1 MVIYNKYNL
10 LYEQLF
16 LDGMGFKVFSL
27 RLLHKKKIYI
37 YIYIYFIHFFE
48 NTEQEERKNIF
59 YSLVFSLSVLRFS
72 STSDSLCPHTSIP
85 PLRIDL
91 EDRTVQIADL

>member
-1 MVIYNKYNL
+1 MNSYSLMDWVL
-10 LYEQLF
+10 R
-16 LDGMGFKVFSL
+16 FSL
-27 RLLHKKKIYI
+27 WFFYI
-37 YIYIYFIHFFE
+37 HIFE
-48 NTEQEERKNIF
+48 NTEQEKRKNI
-59 YSLVFSLSVLRFS
+59 SILCFSLSVLRFS

>member
-1 MVIYNKYNL
+1 
-10 LYEQLF
+10 
-16 LDGMGFKVFSL
+16 MGFKVFSL
-27 RLLHKKKIYI
+27 RLLHT
-37 YIYIYFIHFFE
+37 FFFFE
-48 NTEQEERKNIF
+48 NTEQEKKKEYF

>member
-1 MVIYNKYNL
+1 MS
-10 LYEQLF
+10 
-16 LDGMGFKVFSL
+16 FKVFSL
-27 RLLHKKKIYI
+27 RLLHTY
-37 YIYIYFIHFFE
+37 FE
-48 NTEQEERKNIF
+48 NTEQEERKNI
-59 YSLVFSLSVLRFS
+59 SILCFSLSVLRFS

>member
-1 MVIYNKYNL
+1 
-10 LYEQLF
+10 
-16 LDGMGFKVFSL
+16 MGFKVFSL
-27 RLLHKKKIYI
+27 RLLHTY
-37 YIYIYFIHFFE
+37 FE
-48 NTEQEERKNIF
+48 NTEQEKKKEYF

-91 EDRTVQIADL
+91 EDRTAQIADL

>member
-1 MVIYNKYNL
+1 
-10 LYEQLF
+10 
-16 LDGMGFKVFSL
+16 MGFKFFSL
-27 RLLHKKKIYI
+27 RLFHTY
-37 YIYIYFIHFFE
+37 FFE
-48 NTEQEERKNIF
+48 NTEQEKRKNF
-59 YSLVFSLSVLRFS
+59 LFFGFSLSVLRFS

>member
-1 MVIYNKYNL
+1 MEWV
-10 LYEQLF
+10 
-16 LDGMGFKVFSL
+16 FKVFSL
-27 RLLHKKKIYI
+27 RLLYKKYF
-37 YIYIYFIHFFE
+37 FIHIFE
-48 NTEQEERKNIF
+48 NTEQEERKNFSILWF
-59 YSLVFSLSVLRFS
+59 FSLSVLRFS

>member
-1 MVIYNKYNL
+1 
-10 LYEQLF
+10 
-16 LDGMGFKVFSL
+16 MGFKVFSL
-27 RLLHKKKIYI
+27 RLLHTY
-37 YIYIYFIHFFE
+37 FE
-48 NTEQEERKNIF
+48 NTEQEKKKNI
-59 YSLVFSLSVLRFS
+59 SILCFSLSVLRFS

>member
-1 MVIYNKYNL
+1 MDVCGHNESDVELNL
-10 LYEQLF
+10 RT
-16 LDGMGFKVFSL
+16 L
-27 RLLHKKKIYI
+27 REKKK
-37 YIYIYFIHFFE
+37 
-48 NTEQEERKNIF
+48 NTI
-59 YSLVFSLSVLRFS
+59 LCFSLSVLRFS

>member
-1 MVIYNKYNL
+1 MN
-10 LYEQLF
+10 
-16 LDGMGFKVFSL
+16 S
-27 RLLHKKKIYI
+27 
-37 YIYIYFIHFFE
+37 
-48 NTEQEERKNIF
+48 
-59 YSLVFSLSVLRFS
+59 YSLMEWVLKGFLFEIFIYKFFSDIFLRIQNKRKERIFLFFVFSLSVLRFS

>member
-1 MVIYNKYNL
+1 
-10 LYEQLF
+10 
-16 LDGMGFKVFSL
+16 MGFKVFSL
-27 RLLHKKKIYI
+27 RLLKKKQIF
-37 YIYIYFIHFFE
+37 FIHFFLRIQ
-48 NTEQEERKNIF
+48 NKRKERIF
-59 YSLVFSLSVLRFS
+59 LFFGFSLSVLRFS

>member
-1 MVIYNKYNL
+1 
-10 LYEQLF
+10 
-16 LDGMGFKVFSL
+16 MGFKVFSL
-27 RLLHKKKIYI
+27 RLLHT
-37 YIYIYFIHFFE
+37 FFE
-48 NTEQEERKNIF
+48 NTKQEERKNI
-59 YSLVFSLSVLRFS
+59 SILCFSLSVLRFS

>member
-1 MVIYNKYNL
+1 
-10 LYEQLF
+10 
-16 LDGMGFKVFSL
+16 MGFKVFSL
-27 RLLHKKKIYI
+27 RLLHTY
-37 YIYIYFIHFFE
+37 FE
-48 NTEQEERKNIF
+48 NTEQEKRKNI
-59 YSLVFSLSVLRFS
+59 SILCFSLSVLRFS

>member
-1 MVIYNKYNL
+1 MNSYSLMEWV
-10 LYEQLF
+10 
-16 LDGMGFKVFSL
+16 FKVFSL
-27 RLLHKKKIYI
+27 RLLKKKT
-37 YIYIYFIHFFE
+37 FFE
-48 NTEQEERKNIF
+48 NTEQEERKNI
-59 YSLVFSLSVLRFS
+59 SILCFSLSVLRFS

>member
-1 MVIYNKYNL
+1 
-10 LYEQLF
+10 
-16 LDGMGFKVFSL
+16 MGFKVFSL
-27 RLLHKKKIYI
+27 RLLHTY
-37 YIYIYFIHFFE
+37 FE
-48 NTEQEERKNIF
+48 NTEQEERKNI
-59 YSLVFSLSVLRFS
+59 SILCFSLIVLRFS

>member
-1 MVIYNKYNL
+1 MNNYSLMEWV
-10 LYEQLF
+10 
-16 LDGMGFKVFSL
+16 FKVFSL
-27 RLLHKKKIYI
+27 RLLHKKKKIF
-37 YIYIYFIHFFE
+37 FIHILRIQNKRIERIFLFFG
-48 NTEQEERKNIF
+48 
-59 YSLVFSLSVLRFS
+59 FSLSVLRFS

>member
-1 MVIYNKYNL
+1 MNSYSLMEWV
-10 LYEQLF
+10 
-16 LDGMGFKVFSL
+16 FKVFSL
-27 RLLHKKKIYI
+27 RLLKKKQIF
-37 YIYIYFIHFFE
+37 FIHFFLRIQ
-48 NTEQEERKNIF
+48 NKRK
-59 YSLVFSLSVLRFS
+59 VSLSVLRFS

>member
-1 MVIYNKYNL
+1 
-10 LYEQLF
+10 
-16 LDGMGFKVFSL
+16 MGFKFFSL
-27 RLLHKKKIYI
+27 RLLDKNIFHTY
-37 YIYIYFIHFFE
+37 FE
-48 NTEQEERKNIF
+48 NTEQEKRKNISILCF
-59 YSLVFSLSVLRFS
+59 FSLSVLRFS

>member
-1 MVIYNKYNL
+1 MIIYNKYNL
-10 LYEQLF
+10 LYERLF
-16 LDGMGFKVFSL
+16 IINIIYYMNSYSVGMVFKVFSL
-27 RLLHKKKIYI
+27 RLFHTYFLRIQNKRKKKE
-37 YIYIYFIHFFE
+37 F
-48 NTEQEERKNIF
+48 F

>member
-1 MVIYNKYNL
+1 
-10 LYEQLF
+10 
-16 LDGMGFKVFSL
+16 MGFKVFSL
-27 RLLHKKKIYI
+27 RLLKKKTKYFSYI
-37 YIYIYFIHFFE
+37 FLRIQNKRKERIFLFFG
-48 NTEQEERKNIF
+48 
-59 YSLVFSLSVLRFS
+59 FSLSVLRFS

>member
-1 MVIYNKYNL
+1 
-10 LYEQLF
+10 
-16 LDGMGFKVFSL
+16 MGFKVFSL
-27 RLLHKKKIYI
+27 RLLHTY
-37 YIYIYFIHFFE
+37 FE
-48 NTEQEERKNIF
+48 NIEQEERKNI
-59 YSLVFSLSVLRFS
+59 SILCFSLSVLRFS

>member
-1 MVIYNKYNL
+1 
-10 LYEQLF
+10 
-16 LDGMGFKVFSL
+16 MGFKVFSL
-27 RLLHKKKIYI
+27 RLLKKTTKYFSYI
-37 YIYIYFIHFFE
+37 FLRIQNKRKKRIFLFF
-48 NTEQEERKNIF
+48 
-59 YSLVFSLSVLRFS
+59 VFSLSVLRFS

>member
-1 MVIYNKYNL
+1 MNSYSLMEWV
-10 LYEQLF
+10 
-16 LDGMGFKVFSL
+16 FKVFSL
-27 RLLHKKKIYI
+27 RLLKKT
-37 YIYIYFIHFFE
+37 FFE
-48 NTEQEERKNIF
+48 NTEQEERKNI
-59 YSLVFSLSVLRFS
+59 SILCFSLSVLRFS